1 MTKEDNM
8 SGYHEDLVRRIAKL
22 EQSDDKMR
30 DSLQQ
35 LIIATTKLTNTVENL
50 AQLQPKVEKLEKE
63 QINNTMVVNAVKWAT
78 ITFIG
83 SAISIFV
90 SMYMKGQI

>member
-1 MTKEDNM
+1 MD
-8 SGYHEDLVRRIAKL
+8 YHEDLARRIERL
-22 EQSDDKMR
+22 EESDDKMK

-50 AQLQPKVEKLEKE
+50 AHLQPKVEVLER
-63 QINNTMVVNAVKWAT
+63 QLLNNTMVINAVKWAT

-83 SAISIFV
+83 SAVSIFT
-90 SMYMKGQI
+90 SMFIRGQIG

>member
-1 MTKEDNM
+1 MD
-8 SGYHEDLVRRIAKL
+8 YHEDLARRISKL
-22 EQSDDKMR
+22 EDSDDRMK

-50 AQLQPKVEKLEKE
+50 AHLQPKVEKLER
-63 QINNTMVVNAVKWAT
+63 QSINNTLVVNALKWAT

-83 SAISIFV
+83 SAVSIFT
-90 SMYMKGQI
+90 SMFIRGQLG